1 MTELNVEQLNEV
13 ASGAVTSVLEQ
24 VEAGQ
29 LTDEDL
35 LGDLYGKMVAAHA
48 LGWDIAAMMEDA
60 QAAGDR
66 LIDAVE
72 QVTQEAEQE

>member
-48 LGWDIAAMMEDA
+48 LGWDIATMMEDA

-66 LIDAVE
+66 LIGAIE
-72 QVTQEAEQE
+72 TITQESEQE